1 MSSEVWPPKSQVLS
15 IDKQKKVW
23 YNKDMSYDHHDDFSG
38 GEDEDYGPDPFDY
51 EWYGPN
57 NDFNQSGFGGHGFD
71 NPDDKPWD
79 NSMSHNED
87 DFEYNHGHGFDE
99 PETSLPYNPIEP
111 TAPEYKLADWKRDDP
126 DNYDKI
132 MRVLSDWSI
141 KRSKRLTKKYGE
153 CGGPEYIMEICE
165 ADLDDGWNRLMN
177 ASVNGVVRTCVYEFN
192 DVTGQYDLSEDN

>member
-23 YNKDMSYDHHDDFSG
+23 YNKDMSYDHHDNFSG

-57 NDFNQSGFGGHGFD
+57 NDFNQNGFGGHGFD
-71 NPDDKPWD
+71 N
-79 NSMSHNED
+79 
-87 DFEYNHGHGFDE
+87 

-111 TAPEYKLADWKRDDP
+111 TAPDYKLADWKRDDP

-153 CGGPEYIMEICE
+153 CAGPEYIMEICE
-165 ADLDDGWNRLMN
+165 SDLDDGWNKLMN
-177 ASVNGVVRTCVYEFN
+177 ASIDGVVRTCVYEFN